1 MSAVLTPTE
10 DQVFD
15 ALFGWIANA
24 LGLPDNTDQII
35 KGFQNLAATP
45 LGSYIVIS
53 PGILQRQDFG
63 RRVYEPV
70 AGKLDLIAHNTY
82 SYQVDCYGQKGA
94 ERASIIAGA
103 WRTMWGVDTM
113 QSAALVPLY
122 ADPAQQLNIV
132 NAEGQFEQRFMVR
145 LFGQVN
151 QTIRVPQDYF
161 DTLGL
166 DQLVCADRLP

>member
-15 ALFGWIANA
+15 ALFGWIANV

-63 RRVYEPV
+63 RRAYAP
-70 AGKLDLIAHNTY
+70 AASGLDLVAHNTY
-82 SYQVDCYGQKGA
+82 SYQIDCYGPRGA

-161 DTLGL
+161 DTLDL
-166 DQLVCADRLP
+166 DKLVCADRLP

>member
-1 MSAVLTPTE
+1 MSAALFPTE

-15 ALFGWIANA
+15 ALFGWIAGA
-24 LGLPDNTDQII
+24 LGLPDDTDQIV
-35 KGFQNLAATP
+35 KGFQNLVAMP
-45 LGSYIVIS
+45 LASPVVIS

-63 RRVYEPV
+63 RRVNEPA
-70 AGKLDLIAHNTY
+70 AGVLDLIAHNTY
-82 SYQVDCYGQKGA
+82 SYQVDCYGPRGA

-103 WRTMWGVDTM
+103 WRTLWGVDNM
-113 QSAALVPLY
+113 RGAALVPLY

-161 DTLGL
+161 DKA
-166 DQLVCADRLP
+166 QLHHFVCADRLP

>member
-15 ALFGWIANA
+15 ALFGWIANV

-45 LGSYIVIS
+45 LGSYVVIS

-63 RRVYEPV
+63 RRTYAPV
-70 AGKLDLIAHNTY
+70 AGKLDLVAHNTY
-82 SYQVDCYGQKGA
+82 SYQIDCYGPRGA

-161 DTLGL
+161 DTLDL
-166 DQLVCADRLP
+166 DKLVCADRLP

>member
-1 MSAVLTPTE
+1 MNAVLTPTE

-15 ALFGWIANA
+15 ALFGWIANT

-63 RRVYEPV
+63 RRAYVPA
-70 AGKLDLIAHNTY
+70 AGGLDLIAHNTY
-82 SYQVDCYGQKGA
+82 SYQIDCYGPRSA

-122 ADPAQQLNIV
+122 ADSAQQLNIV

-151 QTIRVPQDYF
+151 QTIRVSQDYF
-161 DTLGL
+161 DTLDL
-166 DQLVCADRLP
+166 DKLVCADRLP

>member
-1 MSAVLTPTE
+1 MSAALSPTE

-15 ALFGWIANA
+15 ALFGWIANV

-45 LGSYIVIS
+45 LGSYVVIS

-63 RRVYEPV
+63 RRAYDPA
-70 AGKLDLIAHNTY
+70 AGKLDLVAHNTY
-82 SYQVDCYGQKGA
+82 SYQIDCYGPRGA

-161 DTLGL
+161 DTLDL
-166 DQLVCADRLP
+166 DKLVCADRLP